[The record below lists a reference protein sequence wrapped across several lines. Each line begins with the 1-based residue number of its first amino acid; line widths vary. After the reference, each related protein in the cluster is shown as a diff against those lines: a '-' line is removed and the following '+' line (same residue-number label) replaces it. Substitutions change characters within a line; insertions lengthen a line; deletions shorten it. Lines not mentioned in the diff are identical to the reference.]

1 MTKTLQWQEVYEQSL
16 VPAIF
21 GPWSTNTVALAVP
34 EEGESILD
42 VACGTGVVARLAA
55 QYVGTRGRVIGL
67 DINPGM
73 VEVARSLPAP
83 PSGSI
88 DWRVADALMLPFPNA
103 TFDIVFCQGGL
114 QFVPSRLIA
123 LREMYR
129 VLRSGGRL
137 VLAVGQSMEYSPGF
151 AILVDKLASCI
162 SQQAAALLSIPFSL
176 GDGEELHTLIV
187 DAGFQDVIIRPEVK
201 MIHFPSPAKFVE
213 DLITGSSMASQVGK
227 ITLAQLINEVS
238 LELQPFVKKDG
249 LSFPMGIHFAVAH
262 RR

>member
-1 MTKTLQWQEVYEQSL
+1 
-16 VPAIF
+16 
-21 GPWSTNTVALAVP
+21 
-34 EEGESILD
+34 
-42 VACGTGVVARLAA
+42 
-55 QYVGTRGRVIGL
+55 
-67 DINPGM
+67 
-73 VEVARSLPAP
+73 
-83 PSGSI
+83 
-88 DWRVADALMLPFPNA
+88 
-103 TFDIVFCQGGL
+103 
-114 QFVPSRLIA
+114 
-123 LREMYR
+123 MYR

-137 VLAVGQSMEYSPGF
+137 VLAVGQSIEYSPGF